1 MELQLEQQN
10 IPCLI
15 PLAHRTVEEHFS
27 IDAVVPDSMPDAVQL
42 LFTEGDLCLWRL
54 DLADGSAELEGEID
68 ARVCCLDE
76 RNSLIS
82 IPVRVP
88 MLLRLRAES
97 METGQKPFL
106 QCRIRNLA
114 GQLLNSRKVRVQA
127 QVQCTLTTY
136 GSSDA
141 DVTTGIVSEDHK
153 LFVRKSEA
161 ALPYISSVEE
171 RVITAED
178 MLSLRSGIPNDGR
191 LISYS
196 SEPIADTCECG
207 DHRVIL
213 KGRIRTSLLYQD
225 AADQNLIT
233 ETIETP
239 FSGLLDVGGEVKR
252 CRLALHLTSDEVRCR
267 NDEPAVETSF
277 HLLIQVICYS
287 EQRTEYVTDAYSNQ
301 AELKMDWADQ
311 TFPVYSNQDPV
322 QSILEDTIPCDLTGQ
337 TVRAVLADSRG
348 ESAAVSVLLQDG
360 NQKYSALSCALQ
372 SDHEVIITE
381 PPSVQPGVDGLIVR
395 VPIMQRKASESSI
408 IVHTLRS
415 AETGETLR
423 TNLPGITL
431 VRREE
436 TMDLWNLA
444 KENQSSV
451 DAIQAA
457 NPERD
462 QASKWVV
469 IPRVI

>member
-1 MELQLEQQN
+1 MELQLEQQQ

-15 PLAHRTVEEHFS
+15 ISAHRTVEERFS

-42 LFTEGDLCLWRL
+42 LFAEGDLCLWRL
-54 DLADGSAELEGEID
+54 DLSDGSAELEGEID

-76 RNSLIS
+76 RNLLIS
-82 IPVRVP
+82 IPVHVP
-88 MLLRLRAES
+88 MLLHLRAES
-97 METGQKPFL
+97 IETGQKPFL

-136 GSSDA
+136 DSSDA

-153 LFVRKSEA
+153 LFVRKSDA

-171 RVITAED
+171 QVIIAED

-239 FSGLLDVGGEVKR
+239 FSGLLDVSGEVRR
-252 CRLALHLTSDEVRCR
+252 CRLSMHLTSEEVRCR
-267 NDEPAVETSF
+267 NDEPAIETSF
-277 HLLIQVICYS
+277 HLLVQIICYS

-301 AELKMDWADQ
+301 AELMLGWEDQ
-311 TFPVYSNQDPV
+311 TFPVYTNQDPV
-322 QSILEDTIPCDLTGQ
+322 QSILEEKIPCDLTGQ
-337 TVRAVLADSRG
+337 TVRAVFADNRG
-348 ESAAVSVLLQDG
+348 ESAAVFVLLQDG
-360 NQKYSALSCALQ
+360 SQKYSALSCA
-372 SDHEVIITE
+372 
-381 PPSVQPGVDGLIVR
+381 
-395 VPIMQRKASESSI
+395 M
-408 IVHTLRS
+408 
-415 AETGETLR
+415 
-423 TNLPGITL
+423 
-431 VRREE
+431 
-436 TMDLWNLA
+436 
-444 KENQSSV
+444 
-451 DAIQAA
+451 
-457 NPERD
+457 
-462 QASKWVV
+462 
-469 IPRVI
+469 